1 MKRIEIVNLFRVL
14 NVIRTAGMTDSEV
27 KGALISAHL
36 KLFKYA
42 KENDDFVASVTG
54 RFTPEESADADN
66 TYNKWLN
73 EEVDVTL
80 DKIGRDAFAR
90 EVAKTETDIYL
101 GSLDCLEPLFKED

>member
-42 KENDDFVASVTG
+42 KENDDFVASVTE

-80 DKIGRDAFAR
+80 DRIDRDAFAR

-101 GSLDCLEPLFKED
+101 SSLD